1 MNIFNTFIKCEKCK
15 TINRI
20 PVEKISKPMK
30 CGKCHSQ
37 LKLIETPIKVMQ
49 YTFKNEVFDF
59 PGIVLVV
66 FSSPNCPHCVRISPV
81 IDEIAKEK
89 KGVIKVVKINSDEEQ
104 NLCGKF
110 NIDVVPTLIL
120 FSNGNKTADL
130 SGALTKEEILEWIE
144 RNIVLQPVN

>member
-1 MNIFNTFIKCEKCK
+1 
-15 TINRI
+15 
-20 PVEKISKPMK
+20 
-30 CGKCHSQ
+30 
-37 LKLIETPIKVMQ
+37 
-49 YTFKNEVFDF
+49 
-59 PGIVLVV
+59 
-66 FSSPNCPHCVRISPV
+66 
-81 IDEIAKEK
+81 
-89 KGVIKVVKINSDEEQ
+89 VIKVVKINSDEEQ